1 MSNQENN
8 QEQIQFPAQ
17 QELKHLRTR
26 CGKVYALGNNRFRA
40 VVQTTPVHEYD
51 AATHQWGGTV
61 CRKAP
66 ADGGAGTQPDFD
78 VREQRE

>member
-8 QEQIQFPAQ
+8 QKQIQFSAQ

-40 VVQTTPVHEYD
+40 VVQTTPDSRVRRGD
-51 AATHQWGGTV
+51 APVGGTF

-66 ADGGAGTQPDFD
+66 ADGGAGAQPDCD
-78 VREQRE
+78 VRG